1 MKVHVLTRKEEIDPQ
16 RLAGKVVVVLDV
28 LFATTTM
35 AAALDAGCTEVL
47 PMPDGEAA
55 RAELQRPGAPPG
67 VAAGEWMAETL
78 PGFVAATPLAV
89 LAQPLAG
96 RRLVYSTTNGTV
108 ALRRARGA
116 AQVLAGALVNAA
128 SVAQYLLHRH
138 PERTV
143 VLACA
148 GSAGR
153 FNLEDFHGA
162 GCLVSLLR
170 EAPGAHRFSFSDSA
184 LAAALLYEHTRG
196 LPHGGAHP
204 LWQARVGQHMLEKA
218 HEADVAYAAR
228 ESVLDVVPRL
238 DGDRLVAG

>member
-1 MKVHVLTRKEEIDPQ
+1 MKVHVLTRKEEIDPL

-35 AAALDAGCTEVL
+35 AAALDGGCTEVL

-55 RAELQRPGAPPG
+55 RAALQRPDAPSG
-67 VAAGEWMAETL
+67 VAAGEWMAQTL

-89 LAQPLAG
+89 LAQPLSG

-108 ALRRARGA
+108 ALLRARGA
-116 AQVLAGALVNAA
+116 AEVLAGALVNAA
-128 SVAQYLLHRH
+128 AVVRYLLRVH

-153 FNLEDFHGA
+153 FNLEDFYGA

-170 EAPGAHRFSFSDSA
+170 EAPGPRRFSDSA
-184 LAAALLYEHTRG
+184 LAAALLYTHARG
-196 LPHGGAHP
+196 LPHGNDHP
-204 LWQARVGQHMLEKA
+204 LWQARVGQRMVEKA
-218 HEADVAYAAR
+218 HAADLSYAAR
-228 ESVLDVVPRL
+228 ESVLEVVPRM
-238 DGDRLVAG
+238 DGERLVLA